1 MTFSSNRI
9 ELALQGYED
18 YQEYLRE
25 HPNGLEVHEV
35 DQGMISRINAI
46 PAAHDD
52 TIEIDNTVSVSPPY
66 RARLDNVIEAISRE
80 AQQRYLDEWLEAQE
94 PHQTIPERIIV
105 KDHEGVNCGSIP
117 KSRVTILPEEETRPV
132 VQHSLGLPRN
142 STDHSEGCVIGLVI
156 KYFDG
161 VEEIYL
167 VLDKKSYEH
176 MQELLKAERSR
187 EITQAFYDGLFTYE
201 DFLRLTSQVKA

>member
-1 MTFSSNRI
+1 MAISRNRI

-18 YQEYLRE
+18 HQEYLRE
-25 HPNGLEVHEV
+25 HPNGLEVNEI
-35 DQGMISRINAI
+35 DQRMISRINAI
-46 PAAHDD
+46 PEHED
-52 TIEIDNTVSVSPPY
+52 TIENYNTVSVSPTQ
-66 RARLDNVIEAISRE
+66 RARLDHVIEAINQE

-94 PHQTIPERIIV
+94 PHPTVPERIIV
-105 KDHEGVNCGSIP
+105 KDDDGVNCGSIP

-142 STDHSEGCVIGLVI
+142 STDHSEGCVIGIVV

-161 VEEIYL
+161 VQEIYL

-176 MQELLKAERSR
+176 SQELLNAERSR
-187 EITQAFYDGLFTYE
+187 EITQAFYDGKFTYE
-201 DFLRLTSQVKA
+201 DFLKLTTA

>member
-1 MTFSSNRI
+1 MAISSNRI

-52 TIEIDNTVSVSPPY
+52 TIEIDNTVSVSPTY
-66 RARLDNVIEAISRE
+66 RARIDHVIEVISQE
-80 AQQRYLDEWLEAQE
+80 EQQRDLDEWLETQE
-94 PHQTIPERIIV
+94 PHPRIPERIIV
-105 KDHEGVNCGSIP
+105 KDEDGVDCGSIP
-117 KSRVTILPEEETRPV
+117 KSRVMTLPEEEARPV
-132 VQHSLGLPRN
+132 VQHSQGLPRN
-142 STDHSEGCVIGLVI
+142 STDHSEGCVIGHVV
-156 KYFDG
+156 KYSDG
-161 VEEIYL
+161 EQEVYL

-176 MQELLKAERSR
+176 MQELLKAARSR
-187 EITQAFYDGLFTYE
+187 EITQAFLDGRFTYE
-201 DFLRLTSQVKA
+201 DFLRLTTG

>member
-1 MTFSSNRI
+1 MSVTNKRI

-25 HPNGLEVHEV
+25 HPNGLEVNEI
-35 DQGMISRINAI
+35 DQRMISRINAI
-46 PAAHDD
+46 PEHDD
-52 TIEIDNTVSVSPPY
+52 TIENYNSVSVNPPY

-94 PHQTIPERIIV
+94 PHPTVPERIIV

-142 STDHSEGCVIGLVI
+142 STDHSEGCVIGIVVN
-156 KYFDG
+156 YFDG
-161 VEEIYL
+161 VQEIYL

-187 EITQAFYDGLFTYE
+187 EITQAFYDGIFTYE
-201 DFLRLTSQVKA
+201 DFLKLTTG